1 VPQYHRWPLIDT
13 STNIIGPV
21 TSFDNWS
28 SQSSPSFLGSGLW
41 ALHVFHRFLGVLAYF
56 RPQQAPS
63 KLPMGMH
70 NITGPAHLSYKSPGW
85 DRVAFADV
93 TSDICLLLRVFYWY
107 RMRSGFLAGNC
118 KAVDLFCIL
127 GAFLAASSVSCSR
140 NGTIY
145 AYLESDMRRTGVV
158 MIDFL
163 LLK

>member
-1 VPQYHRWPLIDT
+1 
-13 STNIIGPV
+13 
-21 TSFDNWS
+21 
-28 SQSSPSFLGSGLW
+28 
-41 ALHVFHRFLGVLAYF
+41 
-56 RPQQAPS
+56 
-63 KLPMGMH
+63 
-70 NITGPAHLSYKSPGW
+70 
-85 DRVAFADV
+85 
-93 TSDICLLLRVFYWY
+93 
-107 RMRSGFLAGNC
+107 MRSGFLAGNC